1 MTAISVD
8 AQTNL
13 TGRVYHNPNIMANMM
28 DQELNIDKKIAE
40 ARNEVLPKWRRR
52 KAVS

>member
-1 MTAISVD
+1 MKKIVLTIVAIMTAISVD

-28 DQELNIDKKIAE
+28 DQELNIDKIGQ
-40 ARNEVLPKWRRR
+40 
-52 KAVS
+52 

>member
-28 DQELNIDKKIAE
+28 DQELNIDKIGQ
-40 ARNEVLPKWRRR
+40 
-52 KAVS
+52 